1 MMLTSFC
8 SFKFFLFVK
17 EMEKKKKKKNTT
29 QVSGRGKK
37 IDLQQDI
44 DKLKRRLR
52 HEENVHRALQ
62 RAFTRPLGALP
73 RLPPYLPSHTLEL
86 LAEVAI
92 LEEEVARL
100 EEQVLSFRQGLYEE
114 AIGGFFDSCSDRR
127 SCSDAESVRGLKPR
141 AVSVSSRCS
150 AVAKVARG
158 KAAIK
163 KQNSCLSMREGR
175 GGKENQLDT
184 NSARCH
190 KQLAVK
196 KGSESN
202 KSVVSEMRVSDADV
216 NWLATLSSPL
226 QFRCNIYSDSG
237 FDSFCS
243 YFSQNSSRRIVGELK
258 NVFG

>member
-1 MMLTSFC
+1 M
-8 SFKFFLFVK
+8 VK
-17 EMEKKKKKKNTT
+17 KKKKKKNTT

-44 DKLKRRLR
+44 DQLKRRLR

-62 RAFTRPLGALP
+62 RSFTRPLGALP

-114 AIGGFFDSCSDRR
+114 AIGGH
-127 SCSDAESVRGLKPR
+127 K
-141 AVSVSSRCS
+141 
-150 AVAKVARG
+150 G

-202 KSVVSEMRVSDADV
+202 KSVVSEMRVSDADSEFI
-216 NWLATLSSPL
+216 AA
-226 QFRCNIYSDSG
+226 D
-237 FDSFCS
+237 
-243 YFSQNSSRRIVGELK
+243 SRRAKKCVWMKKFLR
-258 NVFG
+258 